1 VSAAGVPGSAAW
13 RALTGLP
20 VDVDA
25 VALRR
30 LEQVVGTRGFRRVT
44 TIVRLAG
51 AGHEGCGEDVG
62 YDAED
67 HGAPPGAEALAQL
80 AGRHTLGTFTALL
93 DGVELWPRP
102 PASGPSRSYRR
113 WAFESAALD
122 LALRQAETSLA
133 ALLGRSPRP
142 LAFVASLGLGD
153 PPALAPVQRR
163 LERYPGLRLKLDPTR
178 AWSDGL
184 LRAVAATAAVSILDL
199 KGIPRG
205 TPVDQTPDA
214 TLYRRVLE
222 AFPDAWIE
230 DPGLTPATRP
240 LLARERH
247 RITWDAPIGAPE
259 DIDRMPWRPPM
270 INVKPSRFGTVAR
283 LLATYERCEAEGI
296 GMYGGGQFEL
306 GIGRAQIQRLAS
318 LFHPDAPNDVAP
330 AGYNA
335 AIPAAGLPRSP
346 LDLGPPSPGLG

>member
-1 VSAAGVPGSAAW
+1 VSRDGAPRSAGW
-13 RALTGLP
+13 RALAGLP
-20 VDVDA
+20 LAVDA
-25 VALRR
+25 VGLRR
-30 LEQVVGTRGFRRVT
+30 LERIVGTRRFRRVT
-44 TIVRLAG
+44 TIVRLEG
-51 AGHEGCGEDVG
+51 GGHEGCGEDVG
-62 YDAED
+62 YDAGD
-67 HGAPPGAEALAQL
+67 HDAAPAAGALARL
-80 AGRHTLGTFTALL
+80 AGRHTLATFTALL
-93 DGVELWPRP
+93 DAVELWPRP
-102 PASGPSRSYRR
+102 PAHEPSRRYRR

-122 LALRQAETSLA
+122 LALRQAGVSLA
-133 ALLGRSPRP
+133 TALARSPRP
-142 LAFVASLGLGD
+142 LRFVASLGLGD

-163 LERYPGLRLKLDPTR
+163 LERYPRLRLKLDPTR
-178 AWSDGL
+178 AWSDEL
-184 LRAVAATAAVSILDL
+184 LRAVASTAAVSILDL

-205 TPVDQTPDA
+205 TPVDQAPDA
-214 TLYRRVLE
+214 ALYRRVLE

-247 RITWDAPIGAPE
+247 RITWDAPIGAAQ
-259 DIDRMPWRPPM
+259 DIDRLPWRPPM

-306 GIGRAQIQRLAS
+306 GVGRAQIQRLAS

-330 AGYNA
+330 AGYND
-335 AIPAAGLPRSP
+335 AIPAPGLPRSP